1 MKRCLV
7 LAALVSALVAA
18 PAAAAPSPQPYQ
30 SLDGRGFFNILPP
43 GEHGTDNAA
52 DAALFGALG
61 TRPAHNNDQL
71 GMYGDLVYASPGLQ
85 RQDLEKYFKDA
96 SFGVKPGD
104 AERTYSPRDDVTIVR
119 DKGFGIPHVYG
130 NTRAGTMFGVGYA
143 QAEDRLFLMDVFRR
157 VGRGTSSSLIGGSG
171 REFDHDVWGKAPYRE
186 DELNREFS
194 LYPQRFGPEAQ
205 AVQDDIRAYLEGVNQ
220 YIAEAKT
227 DPTKMP
233 VEYAALGVPQ
243 GPDPFVP
250 ADTIAAGIVFGAILG
265 TGGGEELK
273 QALALQAA
281 RKRYGRKN
289 GTKVF
294 NDFREAEDPEAP
306 TTVHG
311 KRFPY
316 QAIPKKPAKGSVAMP
331 DPGSVKFIQPA
342 RGGPQTASTAQAAAN
357 PFAPLRGLDFAK
369 GLSNAMMISARKSQS
384 GHPVVV
390 FGPQTGYFGPQP
402 LAEMDI
408 HGPGIDARGATV
420 IGTPYV
426 ALGRGRDY
434 AWSATSSGHDYIDTF
449 ALPLC
454 EPNGAKPTINSM
466 SYMYRGHCLPIDVIE
481 KPLSWTQNLV
491 DSTPS
496 GSETLHAE
504 RTALGL
510 GEARAT
516 IKGKPVIYTRLR
528 ATYGHEVDRPA
539 MAVSAWDNPGRING
553 PRSFMRQAY
562 RMTYTFNW
570 FYADDQHIAYMQ
582 GGANPVRA
590 KGVDPN
596 FPVWGKKKFEWR
608 NFNPD
613 ARTFKETKISQHP
626 QAVDQSYITSWN
638 NKPARGFRA
647 ADGNF
652 SLGSLYRSQLFDD
665 RVKNAIRGPRKI
677 NLTQAIDAMEDA
689 GTVDLR
695 GDKVLPWM
703 LKAMGKPSDPA
714 LASAVAKLQAWHNDG
729 SHRRDKNH
737 DGVYEHSDAIRIM
750 DAWWP
755 LWVQADLE
763 RGLSKAVWDT
773 FLPLFEN
780 GIDND
785 PNWAGIHRGSA
796 YQGSVYGQVQK
807 DLRRVVGAKKI
818 RGRYSRIYCGG
829 DQRATGRTRRS
840 RLRLL
845 RRCRRLLQTTLKQAL
860 AVDPKKLYEDPVCAS
875 QPTIGPPDPMRK
887 PNDQLCFD
895 AIMHQAAS
903 AIYVPLIPW
912 VNRPTFQQALE
923 IQSHAPR

>member
-1 MKRCLV
+1 VRRSLLIAVV
-7 LAALVSALVAA
+7 LAALAA
-18 PAAAAPSPQPYQ
+18 GPAAAAPAPQPYQ
-30 SLDGRGFFNILPP
+30 SLDGKGFWNVLPP

-52 DAALFGALG
+52 DAALFATTGQ
-61 TRPAHNNDQL
+61 RPANNIDQL
-71 GMYGDLVYASPGLQ
+71 KMYGDLVYASPGLQ
-85 RQDLEKYFKDA
+85 RADLEKYFKDA

-104 AERTYSPRDDVTIVR
+104 LDRTYSPRDDVTIQR
-119 DKGFGIPHVYG
+119 DKSAGVAHIYG
-130 NTRAGTMFGVGYA
+130 STRAGTMFGVGYA

-157 VGRGTSSSLIGGSG
+157 VGRGTSSALIGGSG
-171 REFDHDVWGKAPYRE
+171 REFDHDVFEKAPYRE
-186 DELNREFS
+186 QELSREFE
-194 LYPQRFGPEAQ
+194 LYDDRFGPEAR
-205 AVQDDIRAYLEGVNQ
+205 AVQDDVRAYVAGVNQ
-220 YIAEAKT
+220 YVTEAKT

-233 VEYAALGVPQ
+233 VEYAALNHPE
-243 GPDPFVP
+243 GPDAFTP
-250 ADTIAAGIVFGAILG
+250 ADTVASGIVFGAILG

-281 RKRYGRKN
+281 RKRYGRKA
-289 GTKVF
+289 GTRVF
-294 NDFREAEDPEAP
+294 NDIRSAEDPEAP
-306 TTVHG
+306 TTVH
-311 KRFPY
+311 KKKFPY
-316 QAIPKKPAKGSVAMP
+316 QAIPKKPRKGSVAMP
-331 DPGSVKFIQPA
+331 DPGSVKFIEPA
-342 RGGPQTASTAQAAAN
+342 QGGPKTSAAAADS
-357 PFAPLRGLDFAK
+357 PFAPLRGLDFAR
-369 GLSNAMMISARKSQS
+369 GLSNAILVSARESAS

-402 LAEMDI
+402 LVEMDI
-408 HGPGIDARGATV
+408 HGPGIDTRGATV
-420 IGTPYV
+420 VGTPYV

-454 EPNGAKPTINSM
+454 EPGGKKPTINSM
-466 SYMYRGHCLPIDVIE
+466 HYSYNGKCWPIDVIE

-491 DSTPS
+491 DATPS
-496 GSETLHAE
+496 GAETLHAE
-504 RTALGL
+504 RTALGI

-539 MAVSAWDNPGRING
+539 MAVSAWDAPGRING

-596 FPVWGKKKFEWR
+596 FPVWGRPKFQWR

-613 ARTFKETKISQHP
+613 ARTFKETTIRQHP
-626 QAVDQSYITSWN
+626 QVVDQQFITSWN
-638 NKPARGFRA
+638 NKPAKGFRA

-652 SLGSLYRSQLFDD
+652 SLSSLYRSQLLDD
-665 RVKNAIRGPRKI
+665 RVKAAIKGPKKI
-677 NLTQAIDAMEDA
+677 TLTQAIDAMEGA
-689 GTVDLR
+689 ATVDLR

-703 LKAMGKPSDPA
+703 LRALGRPSDPA
-714 LASAVAKLQAWHNDG
+714 LQSAVSKLDAWHDAG
-729 SHRRDKNH
+729 AHRRDFNH
-737 DGVYEHSDAIRIM
+737 DGVYEHSEAIRIM

-755 LWVQADLE
+755 LWVHAHLE
-763 RGLSKAVWDT
+763 RGLSKAVFDAM
-773 FLPLFEN
+773 LPMFEN

-785 PNWAGIHRGSA
+785 PNWDGIHRGSA
-796 YQGSVYGQVQK
+796 YQGSVYGQIQK
-807 DLRRVVGAKKI
+807 DLRRVVGAKKL
-818 RGRYSRIYCGG
+818 RGKYSRIYCGG
-829 DQRATGRTRRS
+829 DQKATGRTRRS

-845 RRCRRLLQTTLKQAL
+845 RRCRGLLQRTLKEAL
-860 AVDPKKLYEDPVCAS
+860 AVDPKKLYEDPVCGA
-875 QPTIGPPDPMRK
+875 QPSIGPPDPMRK

-895 AIMHQAAS
+895 AIMHQPAS
-903 AIYVPLIPW
+903 ALYTPLIHW

-923 IQSHAPR
+923 VQSHAPR